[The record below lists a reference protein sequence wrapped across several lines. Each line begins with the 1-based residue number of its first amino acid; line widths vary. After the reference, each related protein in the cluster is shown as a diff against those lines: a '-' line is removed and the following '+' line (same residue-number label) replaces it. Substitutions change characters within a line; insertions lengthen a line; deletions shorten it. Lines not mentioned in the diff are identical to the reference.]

1 MENLA
6 PETVNLIWFIS
17 LIIGLIVLISF
28 FKLVSDVSKIRKYI
42 VGESIGESISDKLHK
57 EFTKNLK
64 PEFRKDFIDTAPWKC
79 PECGFNNPKNSNNCQ
94 GKDCNYISE

>member
-1 MENLA
+1 MENLT
-6 PETVNLIWFIS
+6 PETLNLIWFIS
-17 LIIGLIVLISF
+17 LIISVIVLISF

-42 VGESIGESISDKLHK
+42 VGESIGESISDKLNK

-64 PEFRKDFIDTAPWKC
+64 PEFKKDFIDITPWKC

-94 GKDCNYISE
+94 GKDCNYINE